1 MNFSDWEPTYMQ
13 ILEDFG
19 FARQKDEDAARLIS
33 AMITTI
39 IENDHTK
46 SQIISLEH
54 LQQVIAG
61 REVIVCGNAPSLDAE
76 FRAMHENDTGRDTPA
91 LFIAA
96 DGATTI
102 LLKHGIVPDIIVS
115 DLDGNLEDIVDANRR
130 GSIVVVHAHGD
141 NMDAVISTVPKLTG
155 IIATTQSAPLL
166 NVHNFGGFSD
176 GDRCVFLA
184 CEFGA
189 VRITLMGF
197 DLDDADVTP
206 MKKNKLKWAR
216 RLLREFANKCPAL
229 SDMQPSI

>member
-13 ILEDFG
+13 ILADFG

-33 AMITTI
+33 AI
-39 IENDHTK
+39 ISNNHTNN
-46 SQIISLEH
+46 QIIPLEH

-61 REVIVCGNAPSLDAE
+61 HEVIVCGNAPSLDAE
-76 FRAMHENDTGRDTPA
+76 LHAMHENDMCGNTPA

-96 DGATTI
+96 DGATTT
-102 LLKHGIVPDIIVS
+102 LLKHGIVPDIVVS
-115 DLDGNLEDIVDANRR
+115 DLDGNLGDIMDANRR

-141 NMDAVISTVPKLTG
+141 NMDAVRSIVSKLTG

-189 VRITLMGF
+189 ARITLMGF
-197 DLDDADVTP
+197 DFADVNVTA

-216 RLLREFANKCPAL
+216 VLIRELAVKCPAL
-229 SDMQPSI
+229 ADMQSSI